1 MDTGALM
8 TQLKTRL
15 GLPAAATYQT
25 ILDAVDSLLQAGTNQ
40 EVDQA
45 VAAGRIHSSKR
56 AWWRDKLNAEPAAAR
71 LALHSQP
78 AGVIQHET
86 GSHGTPEGTI
96 SRVCNALQ
104 SNTTRPPQTRSPC
117 AVRAWRC
124 IRGRPALTRLLTL
137 PFRASAS
144 NWASAGRN
152 TARPPQKAF
161 KPGLKRPQ
169 TGLKRAGFLCHM

>member
-25 ILDAVDSLLQAGTNQ
+25 ILDAVDNLLQAGTNQ

-104 SNTTRPPQTRSPC
+104 ITREQYDEAATNEVT
-117 AVRAWRC
+117 VRGPGVALHQ
-124 IRGRPALTRLLTL
+124 RPTGSDK
-137 PFRASAS
+137 ASDATIS
-144 NWASAGRN
+144 RVCEQLGISREEYG
-152 TARPPQKAF
+152 KAAA
-161 KPGLKRPQ
+161 KGL
-169 TGLKRAGFLCHM
+169 